1 MKYPFAKTIR
11 RTFESMGCAISLALA
26 CGFFIGCQTT
36 SDYQSNDLIK
46 ASSMAA
52 SEPIILREGDVL
64 RIAFPGAPN
73 LNTSQQIRR
82 DGLITLPLGG
92 ELRAAGLTTAQLES
106 ELSEH
111 FSSQLLSKEVSVT
124 IESSA
129 FPVFVSGAVIRPG
142 RVTSDRPMTV
152 LEAIMDAGGFD
163 YNRAN
168 LKAVKVVRYENNHAR
183 VFVLDLDRQ
192 LHGAPDEPFYLK
204 PSDVIIVPERFLWF

>member
-1 MKYPFAKTIR
+1 
-11 RTFESMGCAISLALA
+11 
-26 CGFFIGCQTT
+26 
-36 SDYQSNDLIK
+36 
-46 ASSMAA
+46 MAA